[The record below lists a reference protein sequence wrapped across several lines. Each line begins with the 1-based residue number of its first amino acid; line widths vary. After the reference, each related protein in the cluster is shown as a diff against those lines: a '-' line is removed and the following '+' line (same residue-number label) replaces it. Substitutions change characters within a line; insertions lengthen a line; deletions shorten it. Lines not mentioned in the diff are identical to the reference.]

1 LSWLTKE
8 RSTSSWPYSN
18 ISVFDQA
25 MPAAADAMQAIL
37 ADMLLAAKALMS
49 TGETRRSGP

>member
-1 LSWLTKE
+1 
-8 RSTSSWPYSN
+8 
-18 ISVFDQA
+18 VFDQA
-25 MPAAADAMQAIL
+25 MPAEADAMQAIL